1 MLGFGF
7 NKNKVLANAERYV
20 QQGKLQNAITE
31 YEKIIK
37 ADPKDLTV
45 LNTIGDLYARVGLV
59 DQATEYFKK
68 VGDRYSADGFTVK
81 AIAMYKKLTKLNP
94 GAYDCVQRLAELY
107 TQQGL
112 YSDARQQYL
121 VVADQHMRNNEL
133 HDAARIFQ
141 RVLELDPE
149 NTTMQNKLA
158 DLYERVGNRD
168 EARNMFFR
176 SADSLYARGALPQ
189 ADEALGRVLALD
201 ANNSRA
207 LMLRGQI
214 AMEGGD
220 AVGAITWLEQV
231 ADLETNPD
239 GIKELIRAYLK
250 AGRLGDAERQAR
262 NLLIHYKDIWGVAV
276 TVDALMQNGK
286 FLPALKLLDEF
297 AERLVATNDAGTA
310 EMLHNCI
317 ARVKDD
323 ANALELLRKLFIKL
337 NVKAYLNEISELL
350 AHALV
355 QKGDLKK
362 ARDIYRELS
371 ELEPENPVHAQNYR
385 QLSAKLG
392 DDPLSRQMPKEQ
404 ASAPM
409 MVDELESAMTEI
421 EQTYPPDVENA
432 LRAALTDSEL
442 FDSYNL
448 PAKSI
453 APLEAVLPKAP
464 ADVRVNQ
471 RLAGLY
477 RRANRLQDASR
488 CCVILQ
494 KMFEGY
500 GHSDR
505 GKEFASLAAKY
516 AGQAGVK
523 VPDFDA
529 TPYLPSK
536 QATAP
541 QPAAPAATVEHTF
554 EIEVSGPEPT
564 PQPSINE
571 FAVSGAG
578 GHGEIDISDDWETHA
593 EPAADAAKTVEGV
606 PQELVEEIQF
616 YLAQSMWNE
625 AQSAIKKLEAI
636 APKFSKLPEWR
647 QRIAAA
653 AVKPAPAAPT
663 HEEDEEPLLTLDDT
677 QTVAEKKAPA
687 PPDMGGFVSDLED
700 ALGDDFNVG
709 GAPAKPTAPPPPAAA
724 RPSAPPPAPPRPAPV
739 MPPPAPAARPQ
750 VAASAAGTAAAEE
763 LPAVDLFA
771 DPGANDMLTDL
782 FAEFKEGVEE
792 GAADYGDPDTH
803 YNLGMAFKE
812 MGLLDEAI
820 GELQKV
826 CQATE
831 HGVPFAQTFQAYTW
845 LAHCLI
851 EKGVPDAAYRWYEKA
866 LTIAPDSE
874 TRVAIHYE
882 LGSAYETAGRKPQAL
897 QHFME
902 VYGVNIDYRD
912 VAERIKAVRS

>member
-31 YEKIIK
+31 YEKITK

-45 LNTIGDLYARVGLV
+45 LNTIGDLYARVGHV
-59 DQATEYFKK
+59 EQATDYFRR
-68 VGDRYSADGFTVK
+68 VGDRYSSDGFTVK

-94 GAYDCVQRLAELY
+94 QAYDCVQRLAELY

-121 VVADQHMRNNEL
+121 VVADQFMRSNQL
-133 HDAARIFQ
+133 QDAARIFQ

-158 DLYERVGNRD
+158 DLYEKVGNKD

-176 SADSLYARGALPQ
+176 SADSLYARGSLPQ

-201 ANNSRA
+201 PHNSRA

-214 AMEGGD
+214 SMEGGD
-220 AVGAITWLEQV
+220 AAGAITWLEQV

-239 GIKELIRAYLK
+239 GLKELVRAYLK
-250 AGRLGDAERQAR
+250 ANRLADAERQAR
-262 NLLIHYKDIWGVAV
+262 TLLIHYKDIWGIAV

-297 AERLVATNDAGTA
+297 ADRLVAANDSGTA

-317 ARVKDD
+317 GRVKDD
-323 ANALELLRKLFIKL
+323 ATALDLLRKLFIKL
-337 NVKAYLNEISELL
+337 GQKAYLNEISELL

-355 QKGDLKK
+355 QKGDLKR
-362 ARDIYRELS
+362 ARDIYRELA

-392 DDPLSRQMPKEQ
+392 DDPLSKPLAKEQ
-404 ASAPM
+404 ANAPM
-409 MVDELESAMTEI
+409 MVEELDSTSAEI
-421 EQTYPPDVENA
+421 EQEWAPDVEA
-432 LRAALTDSEL
+432 AVRAALTDSEL

-464 ADVRVNQ
+464 GDVRLNQ

-477 RRANRLQDASR
+477 RKANRPKDASR

-494 KMFEGY
+494 KMFEHY
-500 GHSDR
+500 GHPDR
-505 GKEFASLAAKY
+505 AKEFASLALKY
-516 AGQAGVK
+516 AGQAGIPIPFV
-523 VPDFDA
+523 DI
-529 TPYLPSK
+529 TPWLPEPK
-536 QATAP
+536 AAAP
-541 QPAAPAATVEHTF
+541 APAAPATVEHTF
-554 EIEVSGPEPT
+554 EIEVET
-564 PQPSINE
+564 PAADANLPE
-571 FAVSGAG
+571 FAVAASTNQ
-578 GHGEIDISDDWETHA
+578 EIDISDDWETHTD
-593 EPAADAAKTVEGV
+593 EPVKTVEGA

-616 YLAQSMWNE
+616 YLGQGMVDE
-625 AQSAIKKLEAI
+625 AKVAIKKLEAI
-636 APKFSKLPEWR
+636 APAFSKLREWK
-647 QRIAAA
+647 AKLASPA
-653 AVKPAPAAPT
+653 AVQAD
-663 HEEDEEPLLTLDDT
+663 EDHVLSLDDT
-677 QTVAEKKAPA
+677 QTVAAKPPA
-687 PPDMGGFVSDLED
+687 EQGMGGFVSDLED
-700 ALGDDFNVG
+700 ALGDDFNVA
-709 GAPAKPTAPPPPAAA
+709 GAPAKPAAAAPSKPAAA
-724 RPSAPPPAPPRPAPV
+724 TSRPTPPPPAPPPAV
-739 MPPPAPAARPQ
+739 RPQ
-750 VAASAAGTAAAEE
+750 VAAAASAPAPVAEE

-771 DPGANDMLTDL
+771 DPGASDMLGDL
-782 FAEFKEGVEE
+782 FAEFKEDVEE

-812 MGLLDEAI
+812 MGLMDEAI

-826 CQATE
+826 CQAVD
-831 HGVPFAQTFQAYTW
+831 HGVPFSQAFQAYTW

-866 LTIAPDSE
+866 LTIAPDQE
-874 TRVAIHYE
+874 TRTAIHYE
-882 LGSAYETAGRKPQAL
+882 LGSAYEAAGNRPQAL

-912 VAERIKAVRS
+912 VAERIKGVRS

>member
-45 LNTIGDLYARVGLV
+45 LNTIGDLYARVGQV
-59 DQATEYFKK
+59 EQATDYFRK

-81 AIAMYKKLTKLNP
+81 AIAMYKKLTKLNS
-94 GAYDCVQRLAELY
+94 GAFDCVQRLAELY

-121 VVADQHMRNNEL
+121 IVADQHMRNNEL
-133 HDAARIFQ
+133 QDAARIFQ

-149 NTTMQNKLA
+149 NTNMQNKLA
-158 DLYERVGNRD
+158 DLYERVGNKD

-189 ADEALGRVLALD
+189 ADEALSRVLALD
-201 ANNSRA
+201 PNNSRA

-214 AMEGGD
+214 AMESGD
-220 AVGAITWLEQV
+220 AVAAITWLEQV
-231 ADLETNPD
+231 GDLETNPD

-250 AGRLGDAERQAR
+250 ANRLADAERQAR
-262 NLLIHYKDIWGVAV
+262 TLLIHYKDIWGMAV

-297 AERLVATNDAGTA
+297 AARLVATNDTATA
-310 EMLHNCI
+310 EMLHGCI

-323 ANALELLRKLFIKL
+323 AVALELLRKLFIKL
-337 NVKAYLNEISELL
+337 GVKAYLNEISELL

-355 QKGDLKK
+355 QKGDLRR
-362 ARDIYRELS
+362 AREIYRELA

-392 DDPLSRQMPKEQ
+392 EDPLARPLPKEQ
-404 ASAPM
+404 AGAPM
-409 MVDELESAMTEI
+409 MVDELESAVAEI
-421 EQTYPPDVENA
+421 EQSYPAEIETA
-432 LRAALTDSEL
+432 IRAALTDSEL

-464 ADVRVNQ
+464 GDVRLNQ
-471 RLAGLY
+471 RLAALY
-477 RRANRLQDASR
+477 RRANRLPDAAR
-488 CCVILQ
+488 CCALLQ
-494 KMFEGY
+494 KMFDFY
-500 GHSDR
+500 GHSER
-505 GKEFASLAAKY
+505 AREFGALAVKY
-516 AGQAGVK
+516 AGQSGVK
-523 VPDFDA
+523 VPDIDISA
-529 TPYLPSK
+529 YVG
-536 QATAP
+536 QAKS
-541 QPAAPAATVEHTF
+541 QPAAKAAAAPIVEHEF
-554 EIEVSGPEPT
+554 EIDVEGPERQ
-564 PQPSINE
+564 QPSINE
-571 FAVSGAG
+571 FAPASA
-578 GHGEIDISDDWETHA
+578 EIDISEDWDAHA
-593 EPAADAAKTVEGV
+593 EPTADEVETVEGA
-606 PQELVEEIQF
+606 PKELVEEIQF
-616 YLAQSMWNE
+616 YLAQSLFEE
-625 AQSAIKKLEAI
+625 AQAAIRKLATI
-636 APKFSKLPEWR
+636 APAFSKLPEWR
-647 QRIAAA
+647 QRLASST
-653 AVKPAPAAPT
+653 APVP
-663 HEEDEEPLLTLDDT
+663 EVEQLEDEPPVLSLDDT
-677 QTVAEKKAPA
+677 QTVAEKKSPV
-687 PPDMGGFVSDLED
+687 PQDMGGFVSDLED
-700 ALGDDFNVG
+700 ALGDDFNV
-709 GAPAKPTAPPPPAAA
+709 AAPPAK
-724 RPSAPPPAPPRPAPV
+724 PSAPPKAAPPRPAAPV
-739 MPPPAPAARPQ
+739 VPPPAPIARPAA
-750 VAASAAGTAAAEE
+750 AASAAASRVAEE
-763 LPAVDLFA
+763 LPTVDLFA
-771 DPGANDMLTDL
+771 DNTANDMLSDL
-782 FAEFKEGVEE
+782 FAEFKEDVEE
-792 GAADYGDPDTH
+792 GTTDYGDPDTH

-812 MGLLDEAI
+812 MGLMDEAI

-831 HGVPFAQTFQAYTW
+831 HGVPFGQTFQAYTW

-866 LTIAPDSE
+866 LAIAPDSE
-874 TRVAIHYE
+874 TQTAIHYE
-882 LGSAYETAGRKPQAL
+882 LGCAYETAGHKPQAL

-902 VYGVNIDYRD
+902 VYGTNIDYRD

>member
-31 YEKIIK
+31 YEKITK

-45 LNTIGDLYARVGLV
+45 LNTIGDLYARVGHV
-59 DQATEYFKK
+59 EQATDYFKR
-68 VGDRYSADGFTVK
+68 VGDRYSSDGFTVK

-94 GAYDCVQRLAELY
+94 QAYDCVQRLAELY

-121 VVADQHMRNNEL
+121 VVADQYMRSNQL
-133 HDAARIFQ
+133 QDAARIFQ

-158 DLYERVGNRD
+158 DLYERVGNKD

-176 SADSLYARGALPQ
+176 SADSLYARGSLPQ

-201 ANNSRA
+201 PNNSRA

-214 AMEGGD
+214 AMESGD
-220 AVGAITWLEQV
+220 ANSAITWLEQV
-231 ADLETNPD
+231 GDLETNPD
-239 GIKELIRAYLK
+239 GLKELVRAYLK
-250 AGRLGDAERQAR
+250 ANRLADAERQAR
-262 NLLIHYKDIWGVAV
+262 ELLIHYKEIWGIAV
-276 TVDALMQNGK
+276 TVDALMQSGK

-297 AERLVATNDAGTA
+297 ADRLVAANDGGTA

-317 ARVKDD
+317 GRVRED
-323 ANALELLRKLFIKL
+323 ATALDLLRKLFVKL
-337 NVKAYLNEISELL
+337 GQKAYLNEISELL

-355 QKGDLKK
+355 QKGDLKR
-362 ARDIYRELS
+362 ARDIYRELA

-392 DDPLSRQMPKEQ
+392 EDTLSKPLPKEQ

-409 MVDELESAMTEI
+409 MVDELDSAASEI
-421 EQTYPPDVENA
+421 EQEWEPDVEA
-432 LRAALTDSEL
+432 AVRAALTDSEL

-464 ADVRVNQ
+464 GDVRLNQ
-471 RLAGLY
+471 RLAALY
-477 RRANRLQDASR
+477 RRANRPKDAAR

-494 KMFEGY
+494 KMFEFY
-500 GHSDR
+500 GHPDR
-505 GKEFASLAAKY
+505 AKEFASLALKY
-516 AGQAGVK
+516 SGQAGIS
-523 VPDFDA
+523 VPFVDI
-529 TPYLPSK
+529 TPWLPK
-536 QATAP
+536 PKAAAPPAPPAFELEVEAP
-541 QPAAPAATVEHTF
+541 QGTV
-554 EIEVSGPEPT
+554 
-564 PQPSINE
+564 QE
-571 FAVSGAG
+571 FAVAEPE
-578 GHGEIDISDDWETHA
+578 HAEIDISDDWESHT
-593 EPAADAAKTVEGV
+593 EETVKTVDGA

-616 YLAQSMWNE
+616 YLGQGLNDE
-625 AQSAIKKLEAI
+625 ARVAIQKLEAV
-636 APKFSKLPEWR
+636 APKFSKLAEWKAR
-647 QRIAAA
+647 LAAQA
-653 AVKPAPAAPT
+653 EEAPAD
-663 HEEDEEPLLTLDDT
+663 HDVLQLDDEPPVLSLDDT
-677 QTVAEKKAPA
+677 QSVAQKPA
-687 PPDMGGFVSDLED
+687 PVEDMGGFVSDLED

-709 GAPAKPTAPPPPAAA
+709 GAPAKPAAAPPPPPAPIPVAAPARTAPPPP
-724 RPSAPPPAPPRPAPV
+724 PAPV

-750 VAASAAGTAAAEE
+750 VAASAAAAPAPVAEE
-763 LPAVDLFA
+763 LPTVDLFA
-771 DPGANDMLTDL
+771 DHSDMLGDL
-782 FAEFKEGVEE
+782 FAEFKEDVEE
-792 GAADYGDPDTH
+792 GKADYGDPDTH

-812 MGLLDEAI
+812 MGLMDEAI

-826 CQATE
+826 CQGVE
-831 HGVPFAQTFQAYTW
+831 HGVPFAQAFQAYTW

-866 LTIAPDSE
+866 LTIAPDGE

-882 LGSAYETAGRKPQAL
+882 LGLAYETAGKKPQAL
-897 QHFME
+897 QHFLE

>member
-1 MLGFGF
+1 
-7 NKNKVLANAERYV
+7 LANAERYV

-45 LNTIGDLYARVGLV
+45 LNTIGDLYARVGQV

-81 AIAMYKKLTKLNP
+81 AIAMYKKLTKLNTT
-94 GAYDCVQRLAELY
+94 AYDCVQRLAELY

-112 YSDARQQYL
+112 YSDARAQYL
-121 VVADQHMRNNEL
+121 LVADQHMRNNEL
-133 HDAARIFQ
+133 QDAARIFQ

-158 DLYERVGNRD
+158 DLYERVGNKD

-176 SADSLYARGALPQ
+176 SADSLYARGVLPQ
-189 ADEALGRVLALD
+189 ADEALSRVLALD
-201 ANNSRA
+201 PNNSRA

-214 AMEGGD
+214 AMESGD

-231 ADLETNPD
+231 GDLETNPD

-250 AGRLGDAERQAR
+250 ANRLADAERQAR
-262 NLLIHYKDIWGVAV
+262 NLITHYKDIWGVAV

-297 AERLVATNDAGTA
+297 AERLVATNDNATA

-323 ANALELLRKLFIKL
+323 AVALELLRKLFLKL
-337 NVKAYLNEISELL
+337 GVKAYLNEISELL

-362 ARDIYRELS
+362 ARDIYRELA
-371 ELEPENPVHAQNYR
+371 ELEPENPLHAQNYR
-385 QLSAKLG
+385 QLTAKIG
-392 DDPLSRQMPKEQ
+392 DDPLSKQMPKEQ

-409 MVDELESAMTEI
+409 MVDELDAATSEI
-421 EQTYPPDVENA
+421 EQTYPPDIENA
-432 LRAALTDSEL
+432 IRAALTDSEL

-453 APLEAVLPKAP
+453 APLETVLPKAP
-464 ADVRVNQ
+464 GDVRLNQ
-471 RLAGLY
+471 RLAMLY
-477 RRANRLQDASR
+477 RRANRLPDAAR
-488 CCVILQ
+488 CCVLLQ
-494 KMFEGY
+494 KMFAFY
-500 GHSDR
+500 GHDDR
-505 GKEFASLAAKY
+505 AQEFASLAVKY

-523 VPDFDA
+523 VPDVDI
-529 TPYLPSK
+529 TPYVPAK
-536 QATAP
+536 GAPTVTQATAP
-541 QPAAPAATVEHTF
+541 TVEHEF
-554 EIEVSGPEPT
+554 EIDVEGPEPAA
-564 PQPSINE
+564 QPSVND
-571 FAVSGAG
+571 FAVSGP
-578 GHGEIDISDDWETHA
+578 GHSEIDISEDWDAHT
-593 EPAADAAKTVEGV
+593 EPAAGETVEGA
-606 PQELVEEIQF
+606 PKELVEEIQF
-616 YLAQSMWNE
+616 YLAQSMWDE
-625 AQSAIKKLEAI
+625 AASGINKLEGI
-636 APKFSKLPEWR
+636 APKFSKLTEWR
-647 QRIAAA
+647 KRVAAA
-653 AVKPAPAAPT
+653 TDATQPVHDVLQLDDDAPV
-663 HEEDEEPLLTLDDT
+663 LSLDDT
-677 QTVAEKKAPA
+677 QSVAEKKPAAPA
-687 PPDMGGFVSDLED
+687 DMGGFVSDLED
-700 ALGDDFNVG
+700 ALGDDFNV
-709 GAPAKPTAPPPPAAA
+709 PPPPAAK
-724 RPSAPPPAPPRPAPV
+724 PSAPPPSPAARPTPAAPARPAPV

-750 VAASAAGTAAAEE
+750 VAASSAPAPVAED
-763 LPAVDLFA
+763 LPSVDLFA
-771 DPGANDMLTDL
+771 DPAANDMLTDL
-782 FAEFKEGVEE
+782 FAEFKEDVEE
-792 GAADYGDPDTH
+792 GATDYGDPDTH

-812 MGLLDEAI
+812 MGLMDEAI

-866 LTIAPDSE
+866 LTIAPDGE

-882 LGSAYETAGRKPQAL
+882 LGSAYEAAGRKPQAL

-902 VYGVNIDYRD
+902 VYGTNIDYRD

>member
-45 LNTIGDLYARVGLV
+45 LNTIGDLYARVGQV
-59 DQATEYFKK
+59 DQATDYFKK

-94 GAYDCVQRLAELY
+94 SAFDCVQRLAELY

-121 VVADQHMRNNEL
+121 VVADQHMRSNEL

-189 ADEALGRVLALD
+189 ADEALARVLALD
-201 ANNSRA
+201 ANNPRA

-231 ADLETNPD
+231 GDLETNPD

-262 NLLIHYKDIWGVAV
+262 NLLIHYKDIWGIAV

-297 AERLVATNDAGTA
+297 AERLVATNDSGTA

-323 ANALELLRKLFIKL
+323 AVALELLRKLFVKL
-337 NVKAYLNEISELL
+337 GVKAYLNEISELL

-362 ARDIYRELS
+362 ARDIYRELA
-371 ELEPENPVHAQNYR
+371 ELEPENPLHMQNYK
-385 QLSAKLG
+385 QLAAKLG
-392 DDPLSRQMPKEQ
+392 DDPLARQMPKEQ

-409 MVDELESAMTEI
+409 MVDELESAITEI
-421 EQTYPPDVENA
+421 EQTYPPDVESA
-432 LRAALTDSEL
+432 VRAALTDSEL

-464 ADVRVNQ
+464 GDVRLNQ

-477 RRANRLQDASR
+477 RRANRLQDAAR
-488 CCVILQ
+488 CCALLQ
-494 KMFEGY
+494 KMFEAH
-500 GHSDR
+500 GHADR
-505 GKEFASLAAKY
+505 GREFGTLAAKY

-523 VPDFDA
+523 VPDVDVSA
-529 TPYLPSK
+529 YLPSGK
-536 QATAP
+536 PAAP
-541 QPAAPAATVEHTF
+541 SAPAATVEHDF
-554 EIEVSGPEPT
+554 EIEVEGPERPA
-564 PQPSINE
+564 QPSINE
-571 FAVSGAG
+571 FAVNAG
-578 GHGEIDISDDWETHA
+578 SNEIDISDDWETHA
-593 EPAADAAKTVEGV
+593 EPTDDGKLVEGA
-606 PQELVEEIQF
+606 PLELVEEIQF
-616 YLAQSMWNE
+616 YIAQQMWEE
-625 AQSAIKKLEAI
+625 AQSGIKKLEVV

-647 QRIAAA
+647 QRISAAA
-653 AVKPAPAAPT
+653 TARPAEPA
-663 HEEDEEPLLTLDDT
+663 HQVEDEPPILSLDDT
-677 QTVAEKKAPA
+677 QAVTEQKGASTQ
-687 PPDMGGFVSDLED
+687 DMGGFVSDLED

-709 GAPAKPTAPPPPAAA
+709 GAPAKPTAPPPPPAATKPTRA
-724 RPSAPPPAPPRPAPV
+724 AQPKRGTPAPV
-739 MPPPAPAARPQ
+739 IPPPAPATRPQ
-750 VAASAAGTAAAEE
+750 VAAAVAPAAAEE
-763 LPAVDLFA
+763 LPTVDLFA
-771 DPGANDMLTDL
+771 DSGANDMLSDL
-782 FAEFKEGVEE
+782 FAEFKEDVEE
-792 GAADYGDPDTH
+792 GATDYGDPDTH

-831 HGVPFAQTFQAYTW
+831 HGVPFSQTFQAYTW

-866 LTIAPDSE
+866 LTIAPDTE
-874 TRVAIHYE
+874 TRIAIHYE

-902 VYGVNIDYRD
+902 VYGTNIDYRD